1 MTLSTSS
8 FSLASLASLAA
19 ASLVALVALVGAS
32 GCAADT
38 TDPSNADETQ
48 DPGTSQDDLTSRAAQ
63 FAGAYSWRAGDSG
76 DFVDFQQLT
85 LKTNGSYTA
94 KVDAGL
100 VNPAVRCIAF
110 PCTLPESGTWT
121 VRKSG
126 SQLKLKVDPT
136 GPKPSRSYTV
146 TINSL
151 SRTLSVSRFAHT
163 SLLFSD
169 SSTCANVRCTA
180 TTHCEMKG
188 INGGAVPVC
197 IANPPA
203 PPPPPPAAACAPSG
217 CSGQV
222 CADHSVITTCDWRPS
237 YACYHT
243 ATCERQVDGA
253 CGWTSSAALTTCLAN
268 AAP

>member
-19 ASLVALVALVGAS
+19 ASVVALAALS

-38 TDPSNADETQ
+38 TDPTNADGTE
-48 DPGTSQDDLTSRAAQ
+48 DPGVSQDELSSRAAQ
-63 FAGAYSWRAGDSG
+63 FAGAYSWRASDSG

-85 LKTNGSYTA
+85 LKANGSYTA
-94 KVDAGL
+94 KVDSGL
-100 VNPAVRCIAF
+100 VNPTVRCIAF

-121 VRKSG
+121 VLKSG

-136 GPKPSRSYTV
+136 GPKPSRSYYV

-151 SRTLSVSRFAHT
+151 SRTLSVTRFAHT

-188 INGGAVPVC
+188 LNGGALPVC
-197 IANPPA
+197 IANPPSPA

-222 CADHSVITTCDWRPS
+222 CADHSVITTCDWRPA
-237 YACYHT
+237 YACYQT
-243 ATCERQVDGA
+243 AACERQADGA
-253 CGWTSSAALTTCLAN
+253 CGWTSTAALSSCLAS
-268 AAP
+268 AGL

>member
-19 ASLVALVALVGAS
+19 ASLVALVAIS

-38 TDPSNADETQ
+38 TDPSNADGTE
-48 DPGTSQDDLTSRAAQ
+48 DPGVSQDEL
-63 FAGAYSWRAGDSG
+63 SWRASDSG

-85 LKTNGSYTA
+85 LKANGSYTA
-94 KVDAGL
+94 KVDSGL

-121 VRKSG
+121 VLKSG

-136 GPKPSRSYTV
+136 GPKPSRSYYV

-151 SRTLSVSRFAHT
+151 SRTLSVTRFAHT

-169 SSTCANVRCTA
+169 TSTCANVRCTA

-188 INGGAVPVC
+188 INGGALPVC
-197 IANPPA
+197 IANPPPP

-222 CADHSVITTCDWRPS
+222 CADHSVITTCDWRPA
-237 YACYHT
+237 YACYQT
-243 ATCERQVDGA
+243 AACERQADGA
-253 CGWTSSAALTTCLAN
+253 CGWTSTAALSSCLAS
-268 AAP
+268 AGL

>member
-8 FSLASLASLAA
+8 LSLASLTSLALASL
-19 ASLVALVALVGAS
+19 LALG

-38 TDPSNADETQ
+38 TDASSADGTE
-48 DPGTSQDDLTSRAAQ
+48 DPGVSQDELTSRAAQ
-63 FAGAYSWRAGDSG
+63 FAGAYSWRASDSG
-76 DFVDFQQLT
+76 EFVDFQQLT
-85 LKTNGSYTA
+85 LKANGSYTA

-110 PCTLPESGTWT
+110 PCTLPEAGKWT
-121 VRKSG
+121 VLKSG

-136 GPKPSRSYTV
+136 GPKPSRSYYV
-146 TINSL
+146 TINDL
-151 SRTLSVSRFAHT
+151 SRTLSVTRYAHT

-203 PPPPPPAAACAPSG
+203 PPPAAACVPSG
-217 CSGQV
+217 CSGQI
-222 CADHSVITTCDWRPS
+222 CADHSVISTCEFRPE
-237 YACYHT
+237 YACYQT
-243 ATCERQVDGA
+243 ATCARQADGA
-253 CGWTSSAALTTCLAN
+253 CGWTSTPALTSCLAN
-268 AAP
+268 AGL